1 MKELLARIENEGLLT
16 MSQEE
21 LNRWKR
27 GKAPGYESAGEWAFY
42 PSSCYT
48 SGGILHTI
56 IRSLEG
62 KALLLLSREKISSPF
77 DGAEEQIG
85 ELHTSVV
92 QCSTENATKLQK
104 LFPWTRPVSLR
115 ERRTTIGLGD
125 RLGRATAG
133 HIRAV
138 RKYDCSPVLAQQSI
152 RELEFTGRTF
162 ADVVADASWMVFQEG
177 YEEGYG
183 ADGDHLKN
191 IPSIKSALKEQMPMV
206 TLDLTE
212 VMKPEVADWSSEKV
226 DGAFA
231 ELPAALQRRIEKEY
245 FGSELAAG
253 SQRIV
258 LDRETAKRCAV
269 MYGSALD
276 LAVEVDQYLRGQRGD
291 AYDLEISIDE
301 TSTPTLPEHHAFIAR
316 ELQLR
321 TVTVNSVAPR
331 FIGEFQKAI
340 DYIGDLDEFERQFKV
355 HCEIARAYGGYKI
368 SVHSGSD
375 KLSAYPAVGRGT
387 ALRLHLK
394 TSGTSWLEALRV
406 IAEKEPALYRKLHS
420 RALEHYPE
428 ALKYYHITADLS
440 KIAPLER
447 TSDRELP
454 SYLDHPDCRQML
466 HISYGGILSTQE
478 LADQLFAA
486 LHLHEERYNELLIGH
501 FTRHLEA
508 LGVPRKG

>member
-1 MKELLARIENEGLLT
+1 MKELLARIENDGLLA
-16 MSQEE
+16 MGQEE
-21 LNRWKR
+21 IDRWKKEK
-27 GKAPGYESAGEWAFY
+27 GPGYESAGEWAYY
-42 PSSCYT
+42 PSSCYAE
-48 SGGILHTI
+48 GGVLYTV

-62 KALLLLSREKISSPF
+62 KALLLLSRESIDSPF
-77 DGAEEQIG
+77 DGAEEKIG

-92 QCSTENATKLQK
+92 QCSTKNAKVLYE

-138 RKYDCSPVLAQQSI
+138 RGYDCSPVLAQQSI
-152 RELEFTGRTF
+152 RELDFTGRTF
-162 ADVVADASWMVFQEG
+162 ADVVADAAWMVFQEG
-177 YEEGYG
+177 YEDGYG

-191 IPSIKSALKEQMPMV
+191 IPAIKTALEEQMPMV

-212 VMKPEVADWSSEKV
+212 VMKPEVADWSSAEI
-226 DGAFA
+226 DDAFA
-231 ELPAALQRRIEKEY
+231 ELPEALQRRIEKEY
-245 FGSELAAG
+245 FDKELEAGSE
-253 SQRIV
+253 RIR
-258 LDRETAKRCAV
+258 LDRETAKLCTV

-291 AYDLEISIDE
+291 QYDLEISIDE
-301 TSTPTLPEHHAFIAR
+301 TTTPTLPEHHAFIAR
-316 ELQLR
+316 ELNVR
-321 TVTVNSVAPR
+321 KVTVNSVAPR

-340 DYIGDLDEFERQFKV
+340 DYIGDLREFEGQFKV
-355 HCEIARAYGGYKI
+355 HCAIARAYGGYKI

-406 IAEKEPALYRKLHS
+406 IAEKEPALYRKLHA
-420 RALEHYPE
+420 RALEYYPE
-428 ALKYYHITADLS
+428 ALKFYHITADLS
-440 KIAPLER
+440 TIAPLEE
-447 TSDRELP
+447 TGDEELRG
-454 SYLDHPDCRQML
+454 YLDHPDCRQML

-478 LADQLFAA
+478 LADQFFAA

-501 FTRHLEA
+501 FTRHLDA
-508 LGVPRKG
+508 LGVPKQA